1 MVMDNA
7 ELERRLLDVE
17 RVAAASMALSKEA
30 IETSKQGLV
39 KQTENEQRLKSIQ
52 HRVDH
57 TETKMDTM
65 LDWISRI
72 DGKLTHNNSVQE
84 GIRRT
89 MKVFMGVVSVASV
102 AVGVIRIILEI
113 T

>member
-1 MVMDNA
+1 MES
-7 ELERRLLDVE
+7 ELIEKRLLEVE
-17 RVAAASMALSKEA
+17 KTAAESRVLAKEA
-30 IETSKQGLV
+30 MDTAKAGLV

-57 TETKMDTM
+57 TEGKMDTM

-72 DGKLTHNNSVQE
+72 DGKITHSNSVQE

-89 MKVFMGVVSVASV
+89 LKVFMGLVSVISV
-102 AVGVIRIILEI
+102 AVGIVRLIIELS
-113 T
+113 